1 VTTDALKFDNWLY
14 GERTWRRCGERSHM
28 TRDGR
33 HIVWV
38 EWQTDCVICGAP
50 IVITATPHARTIAK
64 CNSFRRA
71 TCGRHGLTDEQ
82 RLTLRDATPER
93 RRVLFEQLKADMLEA
108 DKAAKNP

>member
-1 VTTDALKFDNWLY
+1 VTTDALKFDNWLH

-33 HIVWV
+33 HIVLV

-64 CNSFRRA
+64 CNSFRR
-71 TCGRHGLTDEQ
+71 TSCERHRLTNEQ

-93 RRVLFEQLKADMLEA
+93 RRVLFEQLKAEMLEA
-108 DKAAKNP
+108 DKAAKHP

>member
-1 VTTDALKFDNWLY
+1 
-14 GERTWRRCGERSHM
+14 M

-33 HIVWV
+33 HIVLV

-71 TCGRHGLTDEQ
+71 TCGRHRLTDEQ

-93 RRVLFEQLKADMLEA
+93 RPVLFEQIKAEMLEA
-108 DKAAKNP
+108 DKAAEHP